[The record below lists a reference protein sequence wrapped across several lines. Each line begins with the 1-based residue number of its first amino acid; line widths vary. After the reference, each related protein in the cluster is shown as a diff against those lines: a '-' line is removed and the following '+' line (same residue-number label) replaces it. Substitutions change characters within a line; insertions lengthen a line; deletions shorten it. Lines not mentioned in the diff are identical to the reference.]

1 MFKTM
6 DGVEVYD
13 KADVD
18 GIIEPI
24 TQNVTTLIDEMSTK
38 ADKSEVK
45 DLVDTEI
52 DAVINEKLEEL
63 VPQLDD
69 IVDREITSVLTDYDT
84 SDEVDTKIET
94 AMSNITHMTTTE
106 ATAIVDTYF

>member
-6 DGVEVYD
+6 DGVDVYD

-38 ADKSEVK
+38 ADKSEIK

-52 DAVINEKLEEL
+52 DAVIDEKLEEL
-63 VPQLDD
+63 VPELDT
-69 IVDREITSVLTDYDT
+69 IVDREITNVLTDYDT
-84 SDEVDTKIET
+84 STEVDEKIAAAVT
-94 AMSNITHMTTTE
+94 PMTTTQ